1 MHTISIFG
9 SSGFI
14 GTELIGQLAK
24 KNHKINVFTR
34 NKTKANHLKVFP
46 NVKLVSYSENSNFNQ
61 LLAGTDVLVN
71 LIGILHEAKKNQFI
85 NIHEGL
91 IKKILKGAKKANVSR
106 LIHVSALKCDTPGE
120 SKYLQSKFRGEK
132 AVTTIFRNKAWTILR
147 PSIVYGAK
155 DKFLNL
161 FIMLIKFLPVIF
173 LISPKAK
180 FQPINVDDFVDIL
193 IKVIDSKKSYQK
205 ALNIAGPKIFTFLEI
220 IKEIKNSLNKKN
232 IIIPLNK
239 KLTWF
244 FVRMLELS
252 PVKLVT
258 RDNLK
263 SMEIDN
269 TAPIN
274 DSYQYKS
281 SLRQLSSYLKKY
293 SD

>member
-24 KNHKINVFTR
+24 KNRKINVFTR
-34 NKTKANHLKVFP
+34 NKTKANHLELFP
-46 NVKLVSYSENSNFNQ
+46 NVNLVAYSENSNFNQ

-132 AVTTIFRNKAWTILR
+132 AVTTIFKNKAWTILR
-147 PSIVYGAK
+147 PSIVYGSK

-161 FIMLIKFLPVIF
+161 FIMLIKFLPVFF
-173 LISPKAK
+173 LISL
-180 FQPINVDDFVDIL
+180 IISRNVNIL
-193 IKVIDSKKSYQK
+193 
-205 ALNIAGPKIFTFLEI
+205 GPAMFRAF
-220 IKEIKNSLNKKN
+220 
-232 IIIPLNK
+232 
-239 KLTWF
+239 
-244 FVRMLELS
+244 
-252 PVKLVT
+252 
-258 RDNLK
+258 
-263 SMEIDN
+263 
-269 TAPIN
+269 
-274 DSYQYKS
+274 
-281 SLRQLSSYLKKY
+281 
-293 SD
+293 

>member
-1 MHTISIFG
+1 M
-9 SSGFI
+9 
-14 GTELIGQLAK
+14 
-24 KNHKINVFTR
+24 KI
-34 NKTKANHLKVFP
+34 
-46 NVKLVSYSENSNFNQ
+46 
-61 LLAGTDVLVN
+61 
-71 LIGILHEAKKNQFI
+71 
-85 NIHEGL
+85 
-91 IKKILKGAKKANVSR
+91 
-106 LIHVSALKCDTPGE
+106 
-120 SKYLQSKFRGEK
+120 
-132 AVTTIFRNKAWTILR
+132 
-147 PSIVYGAK
+147 
-155 DKFLNL
+155 
-161 FIMLIKFLPVIF
+161 
-173 LISPKAK
+173 
-180 FQPINVDDFVDIL
+180 
-193 IKVIDSKKSYQK
+193 KKSYQK
-205 ALNIAGPKIFTFLEI
+205 ALNIAGPKIFTLLEI

>member
-120 SKYLQSKFRGEK
+120 SKYLQSTVEYLTAYLTVSF
-132 AVTTIFRNKAWTILR
+132 TIHI
-147 PSIVYGAK
+147 
-155 DKFLNL
+155 
-161 FIMLIKFLPVIF
+161 
-173 LISPKAK
+173 
-180 FQPINVDDFVDIL
+180 
-193 IKVIDSKKSYQK
+193 
-205 ALNIAGPKIFTFLEI
+205 
-220 IKEIKNSLNKKN
+220 
-232 IIIPLNK
+232 
-239 KLTWF
+239 
-244 FVRMLELS
+244 
-252 PVKLVT
+252 
-258 RDNLK
+258 
-263 SMEIDN
+263 
-269 TAPIN
+269 
-274 DSYQYKS
+274 
-281 SLRQLSSYLKKY
+281 
-293 SD
+293 

>member
-14 GTELIGQLAK
+14 GTELIGKLAK

-71 LIGILHEAKKNQFI
+71 LIGILHEEKKNQFI

-91 IKKILKGAKKANVSR
+91 IKKILNGAKKANVSR
-106 LIHVSALKCDTPGE
+106 FIHVSALKCDTPGE

-132 AVTTIFRNKAWTILR
+132 AVTTIFKNKAWTILR
-147 PSIVYGAK
+147 PSIVYGSK

-161 FIMLIKFLPVIF
+161 FIMLIKFLPVFF
-173 LISPKAK
+173 LISPKAR

-193 IKVIDSKKSYQK
+193 IKVIDSKKSHQK

-281 SLRQLSSYLKKY
+281 SLRQLSSYLKKF

>member
-1 MHTISIFG
+1 
-9 SSGFI
+9 
-14 GTELIGQLAK
+14 
-24 KNHKINVFTR
+24 
-34 NKTKANHLKVFP
+34 
-46 NVKLVSYSENSNFNQ
+46 
-61 LLAGTDVLVN
+61 LLEGTDVLIN
-71 LIGILHEAKKNQFI
+71 LIGILHESKKNQFI

-91 IKKILKGAKKANVSR
+91 IKKILKGAKKANVAR
-106 LIHVSALKCDTPGE
+106 LIHVSALKCDTPGK
-120 SKYLQSKFRGEK
+120 SKYLFSKFRGEK

-147 PSIVYGAK
+147 PSIIYGSN

-161 FIMLIKFLPVIF
+161 FIKLIKFLPVIL

-180 FQPINVDDFVDIL
+180 FQPIDVDDFVDIL

-239 KLTWF
+239 KLTLF
-244 FVRMLELS
+244 FVRILELS

-269 TAPIN
+269 TAKIN

-293 SD
+293 SG

>member
-1 MHTISIFG
+1 
-9 SSGFI
+9 
-14 GTELIGQLAK
+14 
-24 KNHKINVFTR
+24 
-34 NKTKANHLKVFP
+34 
-46 NVKLVSYSENSNFNQ
+46 
-61 LLAGTDVLVN
+61 
-71 LIGILHEAKKNQFI
+71 
-85 NIHEGL
+85 
-91 IKKILKGAKKANVSR
+91 

-132 AVTTIFRNKAWTILR
+132 AVTTIFKNKAWTILR
-147 PSIVYGAK
+147 PSIVYGSK

-161 FIMLIKFLPVIF
+161 FIMLIKFLPVFF

-193 IKVIDSKKSYQK
+193 IKVIDSKKSHQK

-220 IKEIKNSLNKKN
+220 IKEIKNSLNKNN

-244 FVRMLELS
+244 FVRILELS

-274 DSYQYKS
+274 DSYQFKS
-281 SLRQLSSYLKKY
+281 SLRQLSSYLKKF

>member
-1 MHTISIFG
+1 
-9 SSGFI
+9 
-14 GTELIGQLAK
+14 
-24 KNHKINVFTR
+24 
-34 NKTKANHLKVFP
+34 
-46 NVKLVSYSENSNFNQ
+46 
-61 LLAGTDVLVN
+61 
-71 LIGILHEAKKNQFI
+71 
-85 NIHEGL
+85 
-91 IKKILKGAKKANVSR
+91 
-106 LIHVSALKCDTPGE
+106 
-120 SKYLQSKFRGEK
+120 
-132 AVTTIFRNKAWTILR
+132 
-147 PSIVYGAK
+147 
-155 DKFLNL
+155 
-161 FIMLIKFLPVIF
+161 
-173 LISPKAK
+173 
-180 FQPINVDDFVDIL
+180 L

-239 KLTWF
+239 KLTLF
-244 FVRMLELS
+244 FVRILELS
-252 PVKLVT
+252 PIKIVT

>member
-1 MHTISIFG
+1 
-9 SSGFI
+9 
-14 GTELIGQLAK
+14 
-24 KNHKINVFTR
+24 
-34 NKTKANHLKVFP
+34 
-46 NVKLVSYSENSNFNQ
+46 

-155 DKFLNL
+155 DKFLSL
-161 FIMLIKFLPVIF
+161 FIKLIKFLPVIF

-193 IKVIDSKKSYQK
+193 MKVIDSKKSYQK